1 MPRKKT
7 DTPQDNGGQGQKN
20 QQQNVKDAV
29 KTLVDR
35 MEKEAH
41 LEPTKT
47 AYVPGASEVYGTFAN
62 FLKSYMGE
70 DFADISDEAALDAWE
85 KAFQI
90 LSRFVRHMTSAE
102 ETPQQTKELIL
113 KKYAE
118 IEAAGQELFD
128 TQAAVSVVGK
138 RVKAVDFPLDKVN
151 ATIWRLLEKD
161 MRGQIAIAA
170 ESAKDKRK
178 NKEMNIYY
186 SIDFSALDNSVRISR
201 QLEAYDKRVY
211 IAIGALWA
219 AGNQI
224 ITASQIYF
232 SMGGEG
238 KPAPAQLKK
247 IDDAITKMSAAKIY
261 INNSEEAN
269 SYKYPVVTYD
279 SALLPM
285 ERIKA
290 TVNGNTVESAVH
302 LFREPP
308 LISFARGRK
317 QITQIKRQ
325 LLTTPLS
332 WTNQNL
338 ALEDYLLECIGHA
351 KRGTRSKRMLFGTI
365 YTEARVTDKKQKQR
379 APEKIRAILD
389 YYQKC
394 GYIKGYVANDEGI
407 TLVL

>member
-7 DTPQDNGGQGQKN
+7 TTPPSAADPTAQGTSRKE
-20 QQQNVKDAV
+20 AV
-29 KTLVDR
+29 QALVDKL
-35 MEKEAH
+35 EKEAGRGNGGD
-41 LEPTKT
+41 
-47 AYVPGASEVYGTFAN
+47 AYTPGVTEVYGTFIN
-62 FLKSYMGE
+62 FLRSYTGE
-70 DFADISDEAALDAWE
+70 DFANVTEEGTREAWE

-90 LSRFVRHMTSAE
+90 LSKFVDHLTAQGGSTTAE
-102 ETPQQTKELIL
+102 FRDTVRA
-113 KKYAE
+113 KYAE

-128 TQAAVSVVGK
+128 IKPAVSVVGK
-138 RVKAVDFPLDKVN
+138 RVKEVGFPVDKVN

-161 MRGQIAIAA
+161 MGGQIAIAA
-170 ESAKDKRK
+170 ESAKDRRK
-178 NKEMNIYY
+178 KELNIYY
-186 SIDFSALDNSVRISR
+186 SIDFSALDNSVRITR
-201 QLEAYDKRVY
+201 QLETYDKRVY

-219 AGNQI
+219 AGNQT
-224 ITASQIYF
+224 ITTSQIYF
-232 SMGGEG
+232 AMGGEG

-261 INNSEEAN
+261 INNSEEAKA
-269 SYKYPVVTYD
+269 YKYPVVSYD

-338 ALEDYLLECIGHA
+338 ALEDYLLECIAHA
-351 KRGTRSKRMLFGTI
+351 KRGTRSKRMLFSTI
-365 YTEARVTDKKQKQR
+365 YAEARVTGKMQRQR
-379 APEKIRAILD
+379 ALEKIRAILD

-394 GYIKGYVANDEGI
+394 GYIKGYDADDEGI
-407 TLVL
+407 TLTI